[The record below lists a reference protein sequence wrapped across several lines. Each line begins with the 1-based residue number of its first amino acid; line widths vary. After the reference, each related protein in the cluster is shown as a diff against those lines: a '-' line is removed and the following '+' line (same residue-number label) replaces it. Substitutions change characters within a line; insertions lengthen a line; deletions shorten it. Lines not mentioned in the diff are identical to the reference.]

1 MNNNQIAEKAPA
13 FEFSQEI
20 DGRVYVV
27 RAFFKDEGET
37 LQRKTERMIERE
49 LISLARN
56 VHEPSSIGVL

>member
-20 DGRVYVV
+20 DGRVYIV

-37 LQRKTERMIERE
+37 LQQKIERMIERD
-49 LISLARN
+49 ITS
-56 VHEPSSIGVL
+56 PS